1 MPFANESGM
10 VDSKRLLSRS
20 QVEDQQRMT
29 VPTRER
35 YTSHEDYLVT
45 VPEHRDRLD
54 AILHEVIERV
64 PDAKPVISYNMPA
77 YRRGRIFFYVAAFK
91 RHVGIYPP
99 LTDDVALVAETTLY
113 RGPKGNL
120 AFPHDAPLPMDLIG
134 RVVQALA
141 AQYGSS
147 AVPK

>member
-1 MPFANESGM
+1 MA
-10 VDSKRLLSRS
+10 VAKR
-20 QVEDQQRMT
+20 V
-29 VPTRER
+29 R
-35 YTSHEDYLVT
+35 YGSHEDYLAS

-77 YRRGRIFFYVAAFK
+77 YRRARIFFYVAAFK
-91 RHVGIYPP
+91 KHVGIYPP
-99 LTDDVALVAETTLY
+99 LTDDETLIAETTPY

-120 AFPHDAPLPMDLIG
+120 AFPHDEPLPMELIG

-141 AQYGSS
+141 AQYGSPAS
-147 AVPK
+147 AKQKEGPP

>member
-1 MPFANESGM
+1 MA
-10 VDSKRLLSRS
+10 VAKR
-20 QVEDQQRMT
+20 V
-29 VPTRER
+29 R
-35 YTSHEDYLVT
+35 YGSHEDYLVS

-54 AILHEVIERV
+54 LILNEVIERV

-77 YRRGRIFFYVAAFK
+77 YRRARIFFYVAAFRK
-91 RHVGIYPP
+91 HVGIYPP
-99 LTDDVALVAETTLY
+99 LTDDAALVAETTPY

-141 AQYGSS
+141 AQYGGRGEVNV
-147 AVPK
+147 ARPADGIR